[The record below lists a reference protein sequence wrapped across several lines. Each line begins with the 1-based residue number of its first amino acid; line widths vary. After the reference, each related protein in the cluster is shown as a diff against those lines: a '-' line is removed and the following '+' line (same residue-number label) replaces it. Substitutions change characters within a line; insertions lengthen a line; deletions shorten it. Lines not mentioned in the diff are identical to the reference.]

1 LKRNFKEPIN
11 ESKERKEVMKID
23 EAIVGTRVKT
33 LVNFSGVPKG
43 TEGVIDQDYGK
54 GIMVAWD
61 LPDRPLPE
69 GYCQFDGR
77 PSVVTGIL
85 RDGFDKK
92 SELHF
97 LEPIEG

>member
-1 LKRNFKEPIN
+1 MNIN
-11 ESKERKEVMKID
+11 EATI
-23 EAIVGTRVKT
+23 GTRVKT
-33 LVNFSGVPKG
+33 LVDFSGVPKG
-43 TEGVIDQDYGK
+43 TEGVIDQDYGT

-61 LPDRPLPE
+61 LPDRALPA

-77 PSVVTGIL
+77 PAVATRRGEAPRRSPTGIL

-97 LEPIEG
+97 LEPVKP